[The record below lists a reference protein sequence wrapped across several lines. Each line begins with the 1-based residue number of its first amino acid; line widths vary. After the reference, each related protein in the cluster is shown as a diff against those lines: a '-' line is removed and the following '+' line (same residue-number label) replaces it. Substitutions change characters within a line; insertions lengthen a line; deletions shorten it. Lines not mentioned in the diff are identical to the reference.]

1 MLPALASCTTR
12 INRLTARLRSLREL
26 GDDGYSTETVIVTAL
41 LVIMAIAVV
50 GIISAKVL
58 AKANSIGM

>member
-1 MLPALASCTTR
+1 MLNELDYCLAHIR
-12 INRLTARLRSLREL
+12 RLTARLRDL
-26 GDDGYSTETVIVTAL
+26 GDDGYSTETVIITAL
-41 LVIMAIAVV
+41 LAIMAIAVV